1 MEPSKLICGDSVGKA
16 PDAHAVDVL
25 QVDQVLYVGGSLPPE
40 IILSLPTFTFSYA
53 DLKCLAAA
61 SKSMLRTIRSGESW
75 KGLYLNV
82 DCEELNCP
90 QRLRCMENLWR
101 SAGGVL
107 FSLKQLAML
116 IDWPERTFIKFT
128 TVSGQVP
135 RPGGRLLHSFSSA
148 QPLLGMASMELTL
161 PKEACGMYMGVESLN
176 RRLSSWCRVDNIFT
190 DLATWSFGVNDSA
203 PQPFPGASG
212 RRLVASIPNK
222 FQVRWSERYFAIQ
235 LNGEG
240 QGMPTRLDVNWFKC
254 LGEPARFEA

>member
-1 MEPSKLICGDSVGKA
+1 MALANKPNPSGHCIQREPEEGMVAVDAAKLDAIFRVVDVSDSMEPSKLICGDSVGKA

-135 RPGGRLLHSFSSA
+135 RPGGRLLHSFFLRA
-148 QPLLGMASMELTL
+148 A
-161 PKEACGMYMGVESLN
+161 
-176 RRLSSWCRVDNIFT
+176 
-190 DLATWSFGVNDSA
+190 A
-203 PQPFPGASG
+203 PGHGKHGAH
-212 RRLVASIPNK
+212 P
-222 FQVRWSERYFAIQ
+222 SERSVRDVHGR
-235 LNGEG
+235 GESES
-240 QGMPTRLDVNWFKC
+240 QVKFVVPRRQYLH
-254 LGEPARFEA
+254 